1 MRVFH
6 FAIQAANFQRKI
18 STMPKPQHIETRDRY
33 LVFSAVTTRWKD
45 NDVHGHVNNA
55 VYNAWMDTAV
65 TQFFRE
71 HRPGLLD
78 THSIPVAVET
88 FFTFHRSV
96 AHPADL
102 ETGFRVERIGNS
114 SVRCGVGVF
123 IHGESQAAAWGH
135 MIHVWVEKESDRA
148 VPIPDEVR
156 RGLESAL
163 MKQSR

>member
-1 MRVFH
+1 
-6 FAIQAANFQRKI
+6 
-18 STMPKPQHIETRDRY
+18 MPTPKHIETRDRY
-33 LVFSAVTTRWKD
+33 FVFSAVTTRWKD

-65 TQFFRE
+65 TQFFRD
-71 HRPGLLD
+71 HWPGFPNLA
-78 THSIPVAVET
+78 SIPVAVET
-88 FFTFHRSV
+88 FCTFHRPI

-123 IHGESQAAAWGH
+123 RQGETQASAWGH
-135 MIHVWVEKESDRA
+135 MIHVWVDKESDQA
-148 VPIPDEVR
+148 VPIPDVVR

-163 MKQSR
+163 MK